1 MKLKS
6 KKSPGWGVDRS
17 GGLSGSK
24 NPECKRCTII
34 VHASCPKSRLHY
46 VCSKYVVLYGHEIGA
61 ACRTIAC
68 MAMVCERDACS
79 TVVAAP
85 QLQLM
90 SAKAGSGVAELVTR
104 YSRAEPSGLSSCPR
118 RHAAAPH
125 RSSLPRLRARRL
137 SPYFTRSVALA
148 SFCLGPVLV
157 RALASHN
164 FELDPEQKGSARIM
178 PTSTPRC
185 LQF

>member
-1 MKLKS
+1 MSSELSKQQNQLALRACTRTGVAAGETMKLKS

-104 YSRAEPSGLSSCPR
+104 YS
-118 RHAAAPH
+118 
-125 RSSLPRLRARRL
+125 
-137 SPYFTRSVALA
+137 
-148 SFCLGPVLV
+148 
-157 RALASHN
+157 
-164 FELDPEQKGSARIM
+164 
-178 PTSTPRC
+178 
-185 LQF
+185 